1 MASKH
6 NEIIGYHNLDISYNK
21 HIPYR
26 RLIKEI
32 EYIQNNRK
40 DIFISIKSGIKL
52 NVFCEYKKSYIICF
66 DILLSDA
73 YPFSPVKIEYFL
85 NKERKFTHFFSK
97 DMYSYIQLLGLS
109 SCVFKDLISDS
120 NCLCL
125 CCSSYT
131 CIENWNPSIKLIK
144 IIDEAIRN
152 TEIIHK
158 QIKKLLKNKI
168 YEKYLGYSMKE

>member
-1 MASKH
+1 
-6 NEIIGYHNLDISYNK
+6 
-21 HIPYR
+21 
-26 RLIKEI
+26 
-32 EYIQNNRK
+32 
-40 DIFISIKSGIKL
+40 
-52 NVFCEYKKSYIICF
+52 
-66 DILLSDA
+66 
-73 YPFSPVKIEYFL
+73 
-85 NKERKFTHFFSK
+85 
-97 DMYSYIQLLGLS
+97 MYSYIQLLGLS